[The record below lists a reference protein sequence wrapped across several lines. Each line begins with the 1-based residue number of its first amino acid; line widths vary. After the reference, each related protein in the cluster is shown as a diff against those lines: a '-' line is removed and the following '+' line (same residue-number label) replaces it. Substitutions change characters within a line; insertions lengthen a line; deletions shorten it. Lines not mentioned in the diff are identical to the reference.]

1 MSAHPVTLND
11 RILAQVVTVLARR
24 HPGKPVIA
32 NDVAPEQELREFGL
46 DSLATVN
53 LMLAI
58 ESEFDIFIPQAD
70 MVPQNFRSISAI
82 AAMIANMAIAA

>member
-1 MSAHPVTLND
+1 MSAHPVTLNE
-11 RILAQVVTVLARR
+11 RIVTQVISVLARR
-24 HPGKPVIA
+24 HPGKSLVA
-32 NDVAPEQELREFGL
+32 ADVTPERELRELGL

-70 MVPQNFRSISAI
+70 MVPQNFRSVNAI
-82 AAMIANMAIAA
+82 AAMVSNVAIAA

>member
-11 RILAQVVTVLARR
+11 RITSQVVSVLARR
-24 HPGKPVIA
+24 HPGKALVA
-32 NDVAPEQELREFGL
+32 ADVAPERELRELGL

-53 LMLAI
+53 LMLAV

-70 MVPQNFRSISAI
+70 MVPQNFRSVKAI
-82 AAMIANMAIAA
+82 AAMVATMAIAA

>member
-1 MSAHPVTLND
+1 MSAQPVTLNE
-11 RILAQVVTVLARR
+11 RIITQVVSVLARR
-24 HPGKPVIA
+24 YPGKTLAA
-32 NDVAPEQELREFGL
+32 NEVTPERELRELGL

-70 MVPQNFRSISAI
+70 MVPQNFRSVDAI
-82 AAMIANMAIAA
+82 TAMISNMAIAA